1 MKTFDLE
8 GKIPRTGGLL
18 AILVLF
24 AVAAFVFWAAWAE
37 IDQITRV
44 PGKIIP
50 TSRNQVVQVLDPG
63 IVDEILVKEGDLVKH
78 GQQLMRFNR
87 VKAEALYMETYAKV
101 VALKAAVARLS
112 AEVFGVEPKFPKEVL
127 QYPEV
132 LANNQALFKKRQNAL
147 REEIQVSQQA
157 LDLIDAEL
165 AVTEPLLAT
174 GDVSKVDILK
184 LKRQAVEVQG
194 KITTRKNKYLE
205 DTQAEL
211 GKAQEALEGTLQIL
225 AQHKQLMD
233 NAVIL
238 SPMDGVVRNIRLT
251 TVGGVAR
258 AGEELMQIVPVEDDL
273 LIEAK
278 VKPADIAFVKTG
290 LPATVKLDAYDYTI
304 YGTFPGVVTFISAD
318 TITDEAAR
326 APNEQPYYRVQV
338 RMEGKHFKGRG
349 PVPIEIQA
357 GMTATVEIKT
367 GSNTVLKYLAKPII
381 KTLTEALGER

>member
-1 MKTFDLE
+1 MFDLE
-8 GKIPRTGGLL
+8 GKTSRLGGLL
-18 AILVLF
+18 ALFVLF
-24 AVAAFVFWAAWAE
+24 AMVVFVSWAAWAD

-50 TSRNQVVQVLDPG
+50 SSRNQVVQVLDPG
-63 IVDEILVKEGDLVKH
+63 IVDEILVKEGALVKQ
-78 GQQLMRFNR
+78 GQLLMRFNR
-87 VKAEALYMETYAKV
+87 VKAEALYMETWAKV

-112 AEVFGVEPKFPKEVL
+112 AEVLGVDPRFPEEVL
-127 QYPEV
+127 KYPEI
-132 LANNQALFKKRQNAL
+132 LANHHALFKKRRNAL
-147 REEIQVSQQA
+147 LEEIHVSKQA
-157 LDLIDAEL
+157 LELIEAEL

-205 DTQAEL
+205 DAQAEL
-211 GKAQEALEGTLQIL
+211 AKAQEAMESTQQVL
-225 AQHKQLMD
+225 AQHKQAME
-233 NAVIL
+233 NAVIV

-278 VKPADIAFVKTG
+278 VKPTDIAYVKNG

-304 YGTFPGVVTFISAD
+304 YGTFPGVVTYISAD
-318 TITDEAAR
+318 TLSEEAR
-326 APNEQPYYRVQV
+326 ASNEQPYYRVQV
-338 RMEGKHFKGRG
+338 RMEGKHLRGRG
-349 PVPIEIQA
+349 PMPIEIQP
-357 GMTATVEIKT
+357 GMTAMVEIKT
-367 GSNTVLKYLAKPII
+367 GSNTVLKYLAKPVI
-381 KTLTEALGER
+381 KTLNESLGER

>member
-1 MKTFDLE
+1 MKKFDVE
-8 GKIPRTGGLL
+8 GRTPRSGGLL
-18 AILVLF
+18 AVLVAF
-24 AVAAFVFWAAWAE
+24 SIAAFVSWAAWAE

-50 TSRNQVVQVLDPG
+50 SSRNQVVQVLDPG
-63 IVDEILVKEGDLVKH
+63 IVDEILVKEGDVVKH

-112 AEVFGVEPKFPKEVL
+112 AEVFGVEPRFPKEVL

-233 NAVIL
+233 NAVIV
-238 SPMDGVVRNIRLT
+238 SPMDGVVRNIHIT

-278 VKPADIAFVKTG
+278 VKPADIAFVKPG

-304 YGTFPGVVTFISAD
+304 YGTFPGVVSYISAD
-318 TITDEAAR
+318 TLSEELRAA
-326 APNEQPYYRVQV
+326 NEQPYYRVQV
-338 RMEGKHFKGRG
+338 KMEGKHFKGRG
-349 PVPIEIQA
+349 PVPIEIQT

>member
-1 MKTFDLE
+1 MKTFDIE
-8 GKIPRTGGLL
+8 GKTSRLGGLL
-18 AILVLF
+18 ALFVLF
-24 AVAAFVFWAAWAE
+24 AIVVFVSWAAWAD

-50 TSRNQVVQVLDPG
+50 SSRNQVVQVLDPG
-63 IVDEILVKEGDLVKH
+63 IVDEILVKEGALVKQ
-78 GQQLMRFNR
+78 GQLLMRFNR
-87 VKAEALYMETYAKV
+87 VKAEALYMETWSKV

-112 AEVFGVEPKFPKEVL
+112 AEVLGVEPRFPEEVL
-127 QYPEV
+127 KYPEI
-132 LANNQALFKKRQNAL
+132 LANHHALFKKRRYAL
-147 REEIQVSQQA
+147 LEEIHVSKQA
-157 LDLIDAEL
+157 LELVEAEL

-184 LKRQAVEVQG
+184 LKRQAVEIQG

-205 DTQAEL
+205 DAQAEL
-211 GKAQEALEGTLQIL
+211 AKAQESLEATQQVL
-225 AQHKQLMD
+225 AQHKQAME
-233 NAVIL
+233 NAVII

-278 VKPADIAFVKTG
+278 VKPTDIAYVKNG

-304 YGTFPGVVTFISAD
+304 YGTFPGVVTYISAD
-318 TITDEAAR
+318 TLSEEAR
-326 APNEQPYYRVQV
+326 AANEQPYYRVQV
-338 RMEGKHFKGRG
+338 RMEGKHLSGRG
-349 PVPIEIQA
+349 PMPIEIQP

-367 GSNTVLKYLAKPII
+367 GSNTVLKYLAKPMI
-381 KTLTEALGER
+381 KTLNESLGER